1 MTEAQRYEAL
11 EARMINIEKG
21 IAMLLKGAG
30 KKATALDFGK
40 GAATKATVSRSPR
53 KGLKELCNNAVER
66 RYKRLGIK
74 KPSAAN

>member
-11 EARMINIEKG
+11 EARMINIERG

-40 GAATKATVSRSPR
+40 GTATPATVRRSPR
-53 KGLKELCNNAVER
+53 KGLDELCVKAVER